1 MTNTSILGYFGV
13 RNSFLTINLKISHAI
28 NVISKM
34 AALNLHNGM
43 SNVGIC
49 VSVVLIKVIIINNFI
64 LGGQIYTFSLVAALV
79 TLDKFL

>member
-43 SNVGIC
+43 SSVGIC
-49 VSVVLIKVIIINNFI
+49 VSVALIKVIIINNFS
-64 LGGQIYTFSLVAALV
+64 LGGQINKFSLAAALV

>member
-13 RNSFLTINLKISHAI
+13 RNSFLTIKLKIYHAI

-49 VSVVLIKVIIINNFI
+49 ASVVLITIIILFWV
-64 LGGQIYTFSLVAALV
+64 G
-79 TLDKFL
+79 K

>member
-13 RNSFLTINLKISHAI
+13 RNSFLTINFKIYHAI

-43 SNVGIC
+43 SNFGIC
-49 VSVVLIKVIIINNFI
+49 AGVVVVKV
-64 LGGQIYTFSLVAALV
+64 
-79 TLDKFL
+79 

>member
-34 AALNLHNGM
+34 ATLNLHNGM
-43 SNVGIC
+43 SSVGIC

-64 LGGQIYTFSLVAALV
+64 LGGQINKFSLVAALV

>member
-13 RNSFLTINLKISHAI
+13 RSSFLTINLKISHTI

-34 AALNLHNGM
+34 VALNLHNGV
-43 SNVGIC
+43 SSVGIC
-49 VSVVLIKVIIINNFI
+49 VSVVRIKVIIISNFI
-64 LGGQIYTFSLVAALV
+64 LGEQINKFSLVAALE

>member
-1 MTNTSILGYFGV
+1 MTKTSTLGYFGV
-13 RNSFLTINLKISHAI
+13 RNSFLTINLKIYHTI

-49 VSVVLIKVIIINNFI
+49 ASVVLIKV
-64 LGGQIYTFSLVAALV
+64 
-79 TLDKFL
+79 

>member
-13 RNSFLTINLKISHAI
+13 RNSFLTINLKIYHAI
-28 NVISKM
+28 NVIFKM

-49 VSVVLIKVIIINNFI
+49 ASVVLIKV
-64 LGGQIYTFSLVAALV
+64 
-79 TLDKFL
+79 

>member
-43 SNVGIC
+43 SSVGIC
-49 VSVVLIKVIIINNFI
+49 LSVVLIKVIIINNFI
-64 LGGQIYTFSLVAALV
+64 LGGQINKFSLVAALV

>member
-13 RNSFLTINLKISHAI
+13 RISFRTINLKLYHAI

-34 AALNLHNGM
+34 AALNLHNRM

-49 VSVVLIKVIIINNFI
+49 ASVVLIKV
-64 LGGQIYTFSLVAALV
+64 
-79 TLDKFL
+79 